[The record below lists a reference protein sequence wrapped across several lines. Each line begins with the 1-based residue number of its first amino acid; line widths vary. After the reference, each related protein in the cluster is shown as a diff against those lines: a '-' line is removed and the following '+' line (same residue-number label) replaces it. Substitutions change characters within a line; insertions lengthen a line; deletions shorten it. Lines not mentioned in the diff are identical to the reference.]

1 MQHFSMLDRKL
12 VYTLAEGRIT
22 SGIDHCFFVI
32 FPVTLFA
39 IQRCKPGLTI
49 LIAVMKRINLIRLS
63 LFQMGFGIMLGF
75 LLDTLNRVMTTELRI
90 SATIVF
96 GLISLKE
103 LLAIFGVKV
112 WAGNLSDRSQIFGL
126 KRTPYI
132 LLGLLCCVF
141 SFMLAPGAAYEVRV
155 GGITFSELLPAMM
168 RDIGLLKLSI
178 IFLVFGFG
186 LQVATTAYY
195 ALLADTVGEENI
207 GKVTGASWTLMVLT
221 TIVSTR
227 IVGSF
232 LDVFTPERLITVAE
246 IGGLVALGIGLVAVV
261 GVEQRNAEVKEGKSK
276 HSLSFSQSIQLLS
289 SSPKTLLFASY
300 IFISIFALFANEIVM
315 DPFGAHVFGMSVGTT
330 TKLFRPTMGGTQLI
344 FMLITGFLL
353 SRIGQKRGALI
364 GNIFCIIGFG
374 LLIVAAFIRDV
385 QFLRIALV
393 VTGVGL
399 GASSVANISM
409 MMSMT
414 AGRSG
419 VYIGLWGTAQSLA
432 IFIGHLGAGVIID
445 LVYHF
450 TREYVWA
457 YVAIF
462 VMEIVAFTI
471 ASLMISHISKEAFE
485 AESEAKMAELA
496 LAHKE

>member
-1 MQHFSMLDRKL
+1 MTNH
-12 VYTLAEGRIT
+12 I
-22 SGIDHCFFVI
+22 
-32 FPVTLFA
+32 
-39 IQRCKPGLTI
+39 
-49 LIAVMKRINLIRLS
+49 IAVMKRINLIRLS

-195 ALLADTVGEENI
+195 ALLADTVGEDNI

-246 IGGLVALGIGLVAVV
+246 IGGLAALGIGLVAVV

-353 SRIGQKRGALI
+353 SRIGQKRGALV

-496 LAHKE
+496 LAGKG

>member
-1 MQHFSMLDRKL
+1 
-12 VYTLAEGRIT
+12 
-22 SGIDHCFFVI
+22 
-32 FPVTLFA
+32 
-39 IQRCKPGLTI
+39 
-49 LIAVMKRINLIRLS
+49 MKKINLVRLS

-126 KRTPYI
+126 KRTPYV
-132 LLGLLCCVF
+132 LLGLFCCVF
-141 SFMLAPGAAYEVRV
+141 SFMLAPAAAYQVKIAGV
-155 GGITFSELLPAMM
+155 ALSEMLPAMM
-168 RDIGLLKLSI
+168 KDIGLLKLAV

-221 TIVSTR
+221 TIISTR

-232 LDVFTPERLITVAE
+232 LDVFTPERLMKVAE
-246 IGGLVALGIGLVAVV
+246 IGGLIALGIGLFAVL
-261 GVEQRNAEVKEGKSK
+261 GIEKRNAEVKEGKSK
-276 HSLSFSQSIQLLS
+276 HAISFSQSIKLLS

-315 DPFGAHVFGMSVGTT
+315 DPFGAHVFGMPVGTT

-344 FMLITGFLL
+344 FLL
-353 SRIGQKRGALI
+353 NRIGQKRGAFI
-364 GNIFCIIGFG
+364 GNMFCIVGFG
-374 LLIVAAFIRDV
+374 LLIAAAFIRDV

-393 VTGVGL
+393 VTGIGL
-399 GASSVANISM
+399 GASSVSNISM

-432 IFIGHLGAGVIID
+432 IFIGHLGAGIIID
-445 LVYHF
+445 TVYHLSGQ
-450 TREYVWA
+450 YVWA

-462 VMEIVAFTI
+462 SIEIVAFTI
-471 ASLMISHISKEAFE
+471 ASLVLPHISKEAFE
-485 AESEAKMAELA
+485 AESEAKMAELELA
-496 LAHKE
+496 LARKL

>member
-1 MQHFSMLDRKL
+1 MKKL
-12 VYTLAEGRIT
+12 
-22 SGIDHCFFVI
+22 
-32 FPVTLFA
+32 
-39 IQRCKPGLTI
+39 
-49 LIAVMKRINLIRLS
+49 NLIRLS

-112 WAGNLSDRSQIFGL
+112 WAGNMSDRSQIFGL

-141 SFMLAPGAAYEVRV
+141 SFMLAPAAAYEVQV
-155 GGITFSELLPAMM
+155 GGTDLSALFPAILT
-168 RDIGLLKLSI
+168 DIGLLKLSL

-195 ALLADTVGEENI
+195 ALLADTLGEDNI

-227 IVGSF
+227 IVGSY

-246 IGGLVALGIGLVAVV
+246 VGGLVALGIGLVAVV
-261 GVEQRNAEVKEGKSK
+261 GVEQRNAEVKEGKGK
-276 HSLSFSQSIQLLS
+276 HALSFAQSLQLLS
-289 SSPKTLLFASY
+289 SSPKTLFFASY

-330 TKLFRPTMGGTQLI
+330 TKLFRPTMGGTQLLL
-344 FMLITGFLL
+344 MLITGFLL
-353 SRIGQKRGALI
+353 GRIGQKRGALI
-364 GNIFCIIGFG
+364 GNLFCIAGFG
-374 LLIVAAFIRDV
+374 LLIAAAFIRDV
-385 QFLRIALV
+385 QFLRMALV
-393 VTGVGL
+393 VTGIGL

-432 IFIGHLGAGVIID
+432 IFIGHLGAGIIID
-445 LVYHF
+445 VVYHV
-450 TREYVWA
+450 TGEYVWA
-457 YVAIF
+457 YVSIF
-462 VMEIVAFTI
+462 VMEIIAFAI
-471 ASLMISHISKEAFE
+471 ASLMISHVSKEAFE

-496 LAHKE
+496 LANKG

>member
-1 MQHFSMLDRKL
+1 
-12 VYTLAEGRIT
+12 
-22 SGIDHCFFVI
+22 
-32 FPVTLFA
+32 
-39 IQRCKPGLTI
+39 
-49 LIAVMKRINLIRLS
+49 MKRINLVRLS

-141 SFMLAPGAAYEVRV
+141 SFMLAPAAAYEVKIAGV
-155 GGITFSELLPAMM
+155 ALSEMLPAMM
-168 RDIGLLKLSI
+168 KDIGLLKLAI

-221 TIVSTR
+221 TIISTR

-232 LDVFTPERLITVAE
+232 LDVFTPERLIKVAE
-246 IGGLVALGIGLVAVV
+246 IGGLIALGIGLFAVL
-261 GVEQRNAEVKEGKSK
+261 GIEKRNVEVKEGKSK
-276 HSLSFSQSIQLLS
+276 HAISFSQSIMLLS

-315 DPFGAHVFGMSVGTT
+315 DPFGAHVFGMPVGTT
-330 TKLFRPTMGGTQLI
+330 TKLFRPTN
-344 FMLITGFLL
+344 
-353 SRIGQKRGALI
+353 A
-364 GNIFCIIGFG
+364 
-374 LLIVAAFIRDV
+374 
-385 QFLRIALV
+385 
-393 VTGVGL
+393 
-399 GASSVANISM
+399 
-409 MMSMT
+409 
-414 AGRSG
+414 
-419 VYIGLWGTAQSLA
+419 
-432 IFIGHLGAGVIID
+432 
-445 LVYHF
+445 
-450 TREYVWA
+450 
-457 YVAIF
+457 
-462 VMEIVAFTI
+462 
-471 ASLMISHISKEAFE
+471 
-485 AESEAKMAELA
+485 
-496 LAHKE
+496 

>member
-1 MQHFSMLDRKL
+1 
-12 VYTLAEGRIT
+12 
-22 SGIDHCFFVI
+22 
-32 FPVTLFA
+32 
-39 IQRCKPGLTI
+39 
-49 LIAVMKRINLIRLS
+49 MKRINLVRLS

-141 SFMLAPGAAYEVRV
+141 SFMLAPSAAYEVKIAGV
-155 GGITFSELLPAMM
+155 ALSEMLPAMM
-168 RDIGLLKLSI
+168 KDIGLLKLSI

-221 TIVSTR
+221 TIISTR

-232 LDVFTPERLITVAE
+232 LDVFTPERLMKVAE
-246 IGGLVALGIGLVAVV
+246 IGGLIALGIGLFAVL
-261 GVEQRNAEVKEGKSK
+261 GIEKRNAEVKEGKSK
-276 HSLSFSQSIQLLS
+276 HAISFTQSIMLLS

-315 DPFGAHVFGMSVGTT
+315 DPFGAHVFGMPVGTT

-353 SRIGQKRGALI
+353 NRIGQKRGAFI
-364 GNIFCIIGFG
+364 GNMFCIIGFG
-374 LLIVAAFIRDV
+374 LLIVAAFLRDV
-385 QFLRIALV
+385 QFLRFALV
-393 VTGVGL
+393 VTGIGL
-399 GASSVANISM
+399 GASSVSNISM

-432 IFIGHLGAGVIID
+432 IFIGHLGAGIIID
-445 LVYHF
+445 TVYHLSG
-450 TREYVWA
+450 EYVWA

-462 VMEIVAFTI
+462 AIEIIAFTI
-471 ASLMISHISKEAFE
+471 ASLVLPHISKEAFE

-496 LAHKE
+496 LTRKL

>member
-1 MQHFSMLDRKL
+1 
-12 VYTLAEGRIT
+12 
-22 SGIDHCFFVI
+22 
-32 FPVTLFA
+32 
-39 IQRCKPGLTI
+39 
-49 LIAVMKRINLIRLS
+49 MKKINLIRLS

-132 LLGLLCCVF
+132 LLGLFCCVF
-141 SFMLAPGAAYEVRV
+141 SFMLAPAAAYEVKV
-155 GGITFSELLPAMM
+155 AGVTFSEMLPAMM
-168 RDIGLLKLSI
+168 RDIGLLKLSL

-227 IVGSF
+227 IVGSY
-232 LDVFTPERLITVAE
+232 LDLFTPERLITVAE
-246 IGGLVALGIGLVAVV
+246 VGGLVALGLGLLSVV
-261 GVEQRNAEVKEGKSK
+261 GVEQRNAEIKEGKGK
-276 HSLSFSQSIQLLS
+276 HALSFSQSLQLLS

-315 DPFGAHVFGMSVGTT
+315 DPFGAHVFGMPVGTT

-353 SRIGQKRGALI
+353 SRIGQKRAALI
-364 GNIFCIIGFG
+364 GNIVCMIGFA
-374 LLIVAAFIRDV
+374 LLIVSAFIRDV
-385 QFLRIALV
+385 EFLRIALV

-445 LVYHF
+445 LVYYF
-450 TREYVWA
+450 TREYLWA

-462 VMEIVAFTI
+462 VIEIIAFAI
-471 ASLMISHISKEAFE
+471 ASFMISHISKEAFE

-496 LAHKE
+496 HANKG

>member
-1 MQHFSMLDRKL
+1 
-12 VYTLAEGRIT
+12 
-22 SGIDHCFFVI
+22 
-32 FPVTLFA
+32 
-39 IQRCKPGLTI
+39 
-49 LIAVMKRINLIRLS
+49 MKRINLIRLS

-195 ALLADTVGEENI
+195 ALLADTVGEDNI

-246 IGGLVALGIGLVAVV
+246 IGGLAALGIGLVAVV

-353 SRIGQKRGALI
+353 SRIGQKRGALV

-496 LAHKE
+496 LAGKG

>member
-1 MQHFSMLDRKL
+1 
-12 VYTLAEGRIT
+12 
-22 SGIDHCFFVI
+22 
-32 FPVTLFA
+32 
-39 IQRCKPGLTI
+39 
-49 LIAVMKRINLIRLS
+49 MKKINLIRLS

-75 LLDTLNRVMTTELRI
+75 LLDTLNRVMTTELGI

-103 LLAIFGVKV
+103 LLAILGVKV

-132 LLGLLCCVF
+132 LIGLLCCVF
-141 SFMLAPGAAYEVRV
+141 SFMLAPAAAYEVEV
-155 GGITFSELLPAMM
+155 GRIAFSELLPAMM
-168 RDIGLLKLSI
+168 HDIGLLKLSI

-221 TIVSTR
+221 TIISTR
-227 IVGSF
+227 IVGTY

-246 IGGLVALGIGLVAVV
+246 VGGLIALGIGLLAVV
-261 GVEQRNAEVKEGKSK
+261 GVEQRNVETKEGKSK
-276 HSLSFSQSIQLLS
+276 HSISFSQSIKLLS
-289 SSPKTLLFASY
+289 SSPKTLLFAFY

-315 DPFGAHVFGMSVGTT
+315 DPFGAHVFGMPVGTT

-364 GNIFCIIGFG
+364 GNMFCIAGFG
-374 LLIVAAFIRDV
+374 MLIAAGFILDV
-385 QFLRIALV
+385 QFLRTALV
-393 VTGVGL
+393 VTGIGL
-399 GASSVANISM
+399 GASSVSNISM

-432 IFIGHLGAGVIID
+432 IFVGHLGAGIIID

-450 TREYVWA
+450 SGQYVWA
-457 YVAIF
+457 YAAIF
-462 VMEIVAFTI
+462 SIEIVAFAI
-471 ASLMISHISKEAFE
+471 ASLVLPHISKEAFE

-496 LAHKE
+496 LDRKV

>member
-1 MQHFSMLDRKL
+1 
-12 VYTLAEGRIT
+12 
-22 SGIDHCFFVI
+22 
-32 FPVTLFA
+32 
-39 IQRCKPGLTI
+39 
-49 LIAVMKRINLIRLS
+49 MKRINLVRLS

-141 SFMLAPGAAYEVRV
+141 SFILAPSAAYEVKIAGV
-155 GGITFSELLPAMM
+155 ALSEMLPAMM
-168 RDIGLLKLSI
+168 KDIGLLKLSI

-221 TIVSTR
+221 TIISTR

-232 LDVFTPERLITVAE
+232 LDVFTPERLMKVAE
-246 IGGLVALGIGLVAVV
+246 IGGLIALGIGLFAVL
-261 GVEQRNAEVKEGKSK
+261 GIEKRNAEVKEGKSK
-276 HSLSFSQSIQLLS
+276 HAISFTQSIMLLS

-315 DPFGAHVFGMSVGTT
+315 DPFGAHVFGMPVGTT

-353 SRIGQKRGALI
+353 NRIGQKRGAFI
-364 GNIFCIIGFG
+364 GNMFCIIGFG
-374 LLIVAAFIRDV
+374 LLIVAAFLRDV
-385 QFLRIALV
+385 QFLRFALV
-393 VTGVGL
+393 VTGIGL
-399 GASSVANISM
+399 GASSVSNISM

-432 IFIGHLGAGVIID
+432 IFIGHLGAGIIID
-445 LVYHF
+445 TVYHLSG
-450 TREYVWA
+450 EYVWA

-462 VMEIVAFTI
+462 AIEIIAFTI
-471 ASLMISHISKEAFE
+471 ASLVLPHISKEAFE

-496 LAHKE
+496 LARKL

>member
-1 MQHFSMLDRKL
+1 M
-12 VYTLAEGRIT
+12 Y
-22 SGIDHCFFVI
+22 
-32 FPVTLFA
+32 
-39 IQRCKPGLTI
+39 
-49 LIAVMKRINLIRLS
+49 KR
-63 LFQMGFGIMLGF
+63 Q
-75 LLDTLNRVMTTELRI
+75 
-90 SATIVF
+90 TIVF

-141 SFMLAPGAAYEVRV
+141 SFMLAPSAAYEVKIAGV
-155 GGITFSELLPAMM
+155 ALSEMLPAMM
-168 RDIGLLKLSI
+168 KDIGLLKLAI

-221 TIVSTR
+221 TIISTR

-232 LDVFTPERLITVAE
+232 LDVFTPERLMKVAE
-246 IGGLVALGIGLVAVV
+246 IGGLIALGIGLSAVL
-261 GVEQRNAEVKEGKSK
+261 GIEKRNAEVKEGKNK
-276 HSLSFSQSIQLLS
+276 HAISFSQSIMLLS
-289 SSPKTLLFASY
+289 SSPRTLLFASY

-315 DPFGAHVFGMSVGTT
+315 DPFGAHVFKMKVGET

-353 SRIGQKRGALI
+353 NRIGQKRGAFI
-364 GNIFCIIGFG
+364 GNMFCIVGFG

-393 VTGVGL
+393 VTGIGL
-399 GASSVANISM
+399 GASSVSNISM

-432 IFIGHLGAGVIID
+432 IFIGHLGAGIIID
-445 LVYHF
+445 TVYHLSGQ
-450 TREYVWA
+450 YVWA

-462 VMEIVAFTI
+462 SIEIVAFTI
-471 ASLMISHISKEAFE
+471 ASLVLPHISKEAFE
-485 AESEAKMAELA
+485 AESELKMAELA
-496 LAHKE
+496 LARKI

>member
-1 MQHFSMLDRKL
+1 VLSIPD
-12 VYTLAEGRIT
+12 I
-22 SGIDHCFFVI
+22 
-32 FPVTLFA
+32 PVNMSAAF
-39 IQRCKPGLTI
+39 
-49 LIAVMKRINLIRLS
+49 MKRINLVRLS

-141 SFMLAPGAAYEVRV
+141 SFMLAPSAAYEVKIAGV
-155 GGITFSELLPAMM
+155 ALSEMLPAMM
-168 RDIGLLKLSI
+168 KDIGLLKLSI

-221 TIVSTR
+221 TIISTR

-232 LDVFTPERLITVAE
+232 LDVFTPERLMKVAE
-246 IGGLVALGIGLVAVV
+246 IGGLIALGIGLFAVL
-261 GVEQRNAEVKEGKSK
+261 GIEKRNAEVKEGKSK
-276 HSLSFSQSIQLLS
+276 HAISFTQSIMLLS

-315 DPFGAHVFGMSVGTT
+315 DPFGAHVFGMPVGTT

-353 SRIGQKRGALI
+353 NRIGQKRGAFI
-364 GNIFCIIGFG
+364 GNMFCIIGFG
-374 LLIVAAFIRDV
+374 LLIVAAFLRDV
-385 QFLRIALV
+385 QFLRFALV
-393 VTGVGL
+393 VTGIGL
-399 GASSVANISM
+399 GASSVSNISM

-432 IFIGHLGAGVIID
+432 IFIGHLGAGIIID
-445 LVYHF
+445 TVYHLSG
-450 TREYVWA
+450 EYVWA

-462 VMEIVAFTI
+462 AIEIIAFTI
-471 ASLMISHISKEAFE
+471 ASLVLPHISKEAFE

-496 LAHKE
+496 LARKL

>member
-1 MQHFSMLDRKL
+1 
-12 VYTLAEGRIT
+12 
-22 SGIDHCFFVI
+22 
-32 FPVTLFA
+32 
-39 IQRCKPGLTI
+39 
-49 LIAVMKRINLIRLS
+49 
-63 LFQMGFGIMLGF
+63 MLGF

-132 LLGLLCCVF
+132 LFGLLCCVF
-141 SFMLAPGAAYEVRV
+141 SFMLAPAAAYEVKV
-155 GGITFSELLPAMM
+155 AGTAFSDLLSAIMK
-168 RDIGLLKLSI
+168 DIGLLKLAI

-195 ALLADTVGEENI
+195 ALLADVVDEKDI

-221 TIVSTR
+221 TIISTR

-246 IGGLVALGIGLVAVV
+246 VGGLTALCIGLIAVL
-261 GVEQRNAEVKEGKSK
+261 GVEQRNAESKEGKSK
-276 HSLSFSQSIQLLS
+276 HSITFSQSIKLLS

-315 DPFGAHVFGMSVGTT
+315 DPFGAHVFGMPVGTT

-364 GNIFCIIGFG
+364 GNVFCIIGFIM
-374 LLIVAAFIRDV
+374 LINAAFMRDV
-385 QFLRIALV
+385 SFLRIALI
-393 VTGVGL
+393 VTGIGL
-399 GASSVANISM
+399 GTSSVSNISM

-419 VYIGLWGTAQSLA
+419 IYIGLWGTAQSLA
-432 IFIGHLGAGVIID
+432 IFVGHLGAGIVID

-450 TREYVWA
+450 TGQYVLA
-457 YVAIF
+457 YTAIF
-462 VMEIVAFTI
+462 VFEIVAFTI
-471 ASLMISHISKEAFE
+471 ASLVLPHISKEAFE
-485 AESEAKMAELA
+485 AESESKISELA
-496 LAHKE
+496 LAGKI

>member
-1 MQHFSMLDRKL
+1 
-12 VYTLAEGRIT
+12 
-22 SGIDHCFFVI
+22 
-32 FPVTLFA
+32 
-39 IQRCKPGLTI
+39 
-49 LIAVMKRINLIRLS
+49 MKKINLVRLS

-126 KRTPYI
+126 KRTPYV
-132 LLGLLCCVF
+132 LLGLFCYVF
-141 SFMLAPGAAYEVRV
+141 SFMLAPAAAYEVKIAGV
-155 GGITFSELLPAMM
+155 ALSEMLPAMM
-168 RDIGLLKLSI
+168 KDIGLLKLAI

-221 TIVSTR
+221 TIISTR

-232 LDVFTPERLITVAE
+232 LDVFTRERLITVAE
-246 IGGLVALGIGLVAVV
+246 IGGFIALGIGLFAVL
-261 GVEQRNAEVKEGKSK
+261 GIEKRNAEIKEGKSK
-276 HSLSFSQSIQLLS
+276 HAISFSQSIKLLS

-315 DPFGAHVFGMSVGTT
+315 DPFGAHVFGMPVGTT

-353 SRIGQKRGALI
+353 NRIGQKRGALI

-374 LLIVAAFIRDV
+374 LLIIAAFIRDV
-385 QFLRIALV
+385 QFLRVALV

-399 GASSVANISM
+399 GASSVSNISM

-432 IFIGHLGAGVIID
+432 IFIGHLGAGIIID
-445 LVYHF
+445 TVYHLSGQ
-450 TREYVWA
+450 YVWA

-462 VMEIVAFTI
+462 AIEIVAFAI
-471 ASLMISHISKEAFE
+471 ASLVLPHISKEAFE

-496 LAHKE
+496 LAQKL

>member
-1 MQHFSMLDRKL
+1 
-12 VYTLAEGRIT
+12 
-22 SGIDHCFFVI
+22 
-32 FPVTLFA
+32 
-39 IQRCKPGLTI
+39 
-49 LIAVMKRINLIRLS
+49 MKRINLIRLS

-141 SFMLAPGAAYEVRV
+141 SFMLAPAAAYEVKV

-168 RDIGLLKLSI
+168 RDMGLLKLSL

-195 ALLADTVGEENI
+195 ALLADTVGEDNI

-221 TIVSTR
+221 TIISTR
-227 IVGSF
+227 IVGTF

-246 IGGLVALGIGLVAVV
+246 IGGFVALGIGLVAVV
-261 GVEQRNAEVKEGKSK
+261 GVEKRNAEVKEGKNK
-276 HSLSFSQSIQLLS
+276 HALSFSQSLQLLS

-315 DPFGAHVFGMSVGTT
+315 DPFGAHVFKMKVGET

-353 SRIGQKRGALI
+353 SRIGQKRAALI
-364 GNIFCIIGFG
+364 GNIVCIIGFG
-374 LLIVAAFIRDV
+374 LLVVSACILDV

-450 TREYVWA
+450 SGNYVWA

-462 VMEIVAFTI
+462 VMEMGAFAI

-496 LAHKE
+496 LANNG

>member
-1 MQHFSMLDRKL
+1 
-12 VYTLAEGRIT
+12 
-22 SGIDHCFFVI
+22 
-32 FPVTLFA
+32 
-39 IQRCKPGLTI
+39 
-49 LIAVMKRINLIRLS
+49 MKRINLVRLS

-141 SFMLAPGAAYEVRV
+141 SFMLAPSAAYEVKIAGV
-155 GGITFSELLPAMM
+155 ALSEMLPAMM
-168 RDIGLLKLSI
+168 KDIGLLKLSI

-221 TIVSTR
+221 TIISTR

-232 LDVFTPERLITVAE
+232 LDVFTPERLMKVAE
-246 IGGLVALGIGLVAVV
+246 IGGLIALGIGLFAVL
-261 GVEQRNAEVKEGKSK
+261 GIEKRNAEVKEGKSK
-276 HSLSFSQSIQLLS
+276 HAISFTQSIMLLS

-315 DPFGAHVFGMSVGTT
+315 DPFGAHVFGMPVGTT

-353 SRIGQKRGALI
+353 NRIGQKRGAFI
-364 GNIFCIIGFG
+364 GNMFCIIGFG
-374 LLIVAAFIRDV
+374 LLIVAAFLRDV
-385 QFLRIALV
+385 QFLRFALV
-393 VTGVGL
+393 VTGIGL
-399 GASSVANISM
+399 GASSVSNISM

-432 IFIGHLGAGVIID
+432 IFIGHLGAGIIID
-445 LVYHF
+445 TVYHLSG
-450 TREYVWA
+450 EYVWA

-462 VMEIVAFTI
+462 AIEIIAFTI
-471 ASLMISHISKEAFE
+471 ASLVLPHISKEAFE

-496 LAHKE
+496 LARKL

>member
-1 MQHFSMLDRKL
+1 
-12 VYTLAEGRIT
+12 
-22 SGIDHCFFVI
+22 
-32 FPVTLFA
+32 
-39 IQRCKPGLTI
+39 
-49 LIAVMKRINLIRLS
+49 MKRINLVRLS

-141 SFMLAPGAAYEVRV
+141 SFMLAPSAAYEVKIAGV
-155 GGITFSELLPAMM
+155 ALSEMLPAMM
-168 RDIGLLKLSI
+168 KDIGLLKLSI

-221 TIVSTR
+221 TIISTR

-232 LDVFTPERLITVAE
+232 LDVFTPERLMKVAE
-246 IGGLVALGIGLVAVV
+246 IGGLIALGIGLIAVL
-261 GVEQRNAEVKEGKSK
+261 GIEKRNAEVKEGKSK
-276 HSLSFSQSIQLLS
+276 HAISFTQSIMLLS

-315 DPFGAHVFGMSVGTT
+315 DPFGAHVFGMPVGTT

-353 SRIGQKRGALI
+353 NRIGQKRGAFI
-364 GNIFCIIGFG
+364 GNMFCIIGFG
-374 LLIVAAFIRDV
+374 LLIVAAFLRDV
-385 QFLRIALV
+385 QFLRFALV
-393 VTGVGL
+393 VTGIGL
-399 GASSVANISM
+399 GASSVSNISM

-432 IFIGHLGAGVIID
+432 IFIGHLGAGIIID
-445 LVYHF
+445 TVYHLSG
-450 TREYVWA
+450 EYVWA

-462 VMEIVAFTI
+462 AIEIIAFTI
-471 ASLMISHISKEAFE
+471 ASLVLPHISKEAFE

-496 LAHKE
+496 LARKL